1 MLYKLRT
8 RRILPSLLIKRVS
21 FIIILRIRPFGSAM
35 VYFQNSGKLFIFK
48 VNFETTFLVDF
59 MKKHE
64 EK

>member
-8 RRILPSLLIKRVS
+8 RKILPSLLIKRVS
-21 FIIILRIRPFGSAM
+21 FIILRIRPFGSAM